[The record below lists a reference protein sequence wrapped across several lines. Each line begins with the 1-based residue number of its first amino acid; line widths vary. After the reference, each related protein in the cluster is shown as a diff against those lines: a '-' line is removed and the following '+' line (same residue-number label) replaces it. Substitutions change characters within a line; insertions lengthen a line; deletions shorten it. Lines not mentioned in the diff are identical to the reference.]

1 MKKQILFLAFI
12 FLLSACNPHKKPIIA
27 FYYWKTIYKLSV
39 SEKQTLT
46 ENKVKKLYIR
56 YFDIDSNSTT
66 NQVFPQSPIQFQ
78 DKPANLEI
86 VPVIYIKNQIM
97 LINNLNLQD
106 LAQKTNDYINQ
117 INKKNHISSQEIQI
131 DCDWTLSSKDN
142 YLKFI
147 DRFKKISNKK
157 LSATI
162 RLNQIKYFRETKI
175 PNVDKGVLMFYNMG
189 KIAPDA
195 LNSIYDEKIARK
207 YLSSLKKYPL
217 SLNFALPIYSWGI
230 HIRENR
236 VLELISKIN
245 IQELQKDSNFT
256 PTKPNFFRAKR
267 NNYKK
272 GTFYKTNDLI
282 KFETIS
288 SGNLLEM
295 ANHLQEN
302 TNAFPEEIIFY
313 DLDEFN
319 LKNYE
324 KNIFTQVI
332 NRF

>member
-12 FLLSACNPHKKPIIA
+12 FLFSACNPHKKPIIA

-46 ENKVKKLYIR
+46 ENKVKKIYIR
-56 YFDIDSNSTT
+56 YFDIDANQIT
-66 NQVFPQSPIQFQ
+66 NQIFPQSPIQFQ
-78 DKPANLEI
+78 DKPINLEI
-86 VPVIYIKNQIM
+86 VPVIYIRNQIL
-97 LINNLNLQD
+97 LIKNLDIQD
-106 LAQKTNDYINQ
+106 LAQKTNNYINQ
-117 INKKNHISSQEIQI
+117 INKKNNISNKEIQI

-147 DRFKKISNKK
+147 NRFKKISNKN

-162 RLNQIKYFRETKI
+162 RLHQIKYFRETKI
-175 PNVDKGVLMFYNMG
+175 PNVDKGVLMYYNMG
-189 KIAPDA
+189 KIATDSI
-195 LNSIYDEKIARK
+195 NSIYDQKIAKK
-207 YLSSLKKYPL
+207 YLSSIKKYPL

-236 VLELISKIN
+236 VLGLLSKIN
-245 IQELQKDSNFT
+245 IHELENDSNFVK
-256 PTKPNFFRAKR
+256 TKPNFFRSKC
-267 NNYKK
+267 NNYKN
-272 GTFYKTNDLI
+272 GTFYKTNDLL

-288 SGNLLEM
+288 SENLLEM
-295 ANHLQEN
+295 ANNLQEN

>member
-12 FLLSACNPHKKPIIA
+12 FLFSACNPHKKPIIA
-27 FYYWKTIYKLSV
+27 FYYWKTVFKLSV
-39 SEKQTLT
+39 TEKQTLT

-56 YFDIDSNSTT
+56 YFDIDSNPST

-78 DKPANLEI
+78 DKPTNLEI
-86 VPVIYIKNQIM
+86 VPVIYIKNQIL
-97 LINNLNLQD
+97 LIKNINIHD

-117 INKKNHISSQEIQI
+117 INNKNNISNQEIQI

-147 DRFKKISNKK
+147 DRFNKISNKK

-162 RLNQIKYFRETKI
+162 RLHQIKYFRETKI

-189 KIAPDA
+189 KIAPDT
-195 LNSIYDEKIARK
+195 LNSIYDEKIAKK

-217 SLNFALPIYSWGI
+217 SLNFALPVYSWGI

-245 IQELQKDSNFT
+245 IQELQKDSNFV
-256 PTKPNFFRAKR
+256 PIKPNFFRAKR

-272 GTFYKTNDLI
+272 GTFYKTNDLL
-282 KFETIS
+282 KLETIS
-288 SGNLLEM
+288 SRNLLEM
-295 ANHLQEN
+295 ATNLQKN

-332 NRF
+332 NLF

>member
-1 MKKQILFLAFI
+1 M
-12 FLLSACNPHKKPIIA
+12 LSACNPHKNPTIA

-56 YFDIDSNSTT
+56 YFDIDANPKT
-66 NQVFPQSPIQFQ
+66 NQIFPQSPIQYQ
-78 DKPANLEI
+78 DKPINLEI
-86 VPVIYIKNQIM
+86 VPVIYIKNQIL
-97 LINNLNLQD
+97 LIKNINIQD
-106 LAQKTNDYINQ
+106 LAQKTNNYINQ
-117 INKKNHISSQEIQI
+117 INKKNNISSQEIQI

-162 RLNQIKYFRETKI
+162 RLHQIKYFRETKI
-175 PNVDKGVLMFYNMG
+175 PNVDKGVLMYYNMG

-195 LNSIYDEKIARK
+195 LNSIYDQKTAKK

-236 VLELISKIN
+236 VLGLKSKIN
-245 IQELQKDSNFT
+245 IQELEKDSNFVK
-256 PTKPNFFRAKR
+256 TKPNFFRAKN
-267 NNYKK
+267 NNYKN
-272 GTFYKTNDLI
+272 GTFYKTNDLL

-288 SGNLLEM
+288 SQNLLEM
-295 ANHLQEN
+295 ANNLQEN

-324 KNIFTQVI
+324 KNIFKQVI